1 MTPLELAANLL
12 TTISILLAG
21 RNHVQTWWTGIVGC
35 ALFAVLFYQSKL
47 YADVALQLFFMG
59 TSVLGW
65 IRWRGGTAQPPVAVS
80 HASRQQVVAAC
91 ALGLLVTTVYGGL
104 LHRFTDAFAPFA
116 DSAVLGFSVM
126 GQWLLIK
133 RRVES
138 WPLWLLVNLIAV
150 PLFASRELYLTAVL
164 YAAYLVNALIAW
176 WHWQQL
182 ARQTAAAAASSPAA
196 A

>member
-1 MTPLELAANLL
+1 MTPLEIAANLL
-12 TTISILLAG
+12 TMVSIVLAG

-35 ALFAVLFYQSKL
+35 LLFAMLFYQSQL
-47 YADVALQLFFMG
+47 YADVALQIFFIG

-65 IRWRGGTAQPPVAVS
+65 INWHCGKAKSAVPVS
-80 HASRQQVVAAC
+80 HASRKLVSAAI
-91 ALGLLVTTVYGGL
+91 ALGLLVTVFYGGL
-104 LHRFTDAFAPFA
+104 LYRFTDAFAPFA
-116 DSAVLGFSVM
+116 DSAVLGFSVI

-138 WPLWLLVNLIAV
+138 WPFWLLVNLIAV

-176 WHWQQL
+176 RHWQQL
-182 ARQTAAAAASSPAA
+182 ARKTAANSSSSPAIV
-196 A
+196 